1 MVNTD
6 YLLTRFIIYTPCHD
20 TGLGNFPF
28 HLHTILIYLFCD
40 GASRGNP
47 GPASIG
53 VVAYKDKNQT
63 DIAFTISEA
72 IGKETNNVAEWTALL
87 LGLKKCKELSEKEV
101 KAHLD
106 SELVVRQMQG
116 VYKTKKPELQQI
128 KVEVDLLKPAFSSL
142 EFIHIPREQNKMAD
156 KLANKALDTK

>member
-1 MVNTD
+1 MANPD
-6 YLLTRFIIYTPCHD
+6 YLLTRFIIHTPCHD
-20 TGLGNFPF
+20 TGLGDFSI
-28 HLHTILIYLFCD
+28 HLHSVLIYLFCD

-53 VVAYKDKNQT
+53 VVAYKDKNFT

-87 LGLKKCKELSEKEV
+87 LGLKKCKEISEKEV

-116 VYKTKKPELQQI
+116 VYKTKKPELQKI
-128 KVEVDLLKPAFSSL
+128 KAEVDLLKPAFSTL
-142 EFIHIPREQNKMAD
+142 EFIHIPREKNKMAD
-156 KLANKALDTK
+156 KLANQALDKK